1 MKKREPI
8 LLKRKNKIISKTII
22 IAILLAIIIVCIKT
36 VNSNTL
42 MSKIEDNKEQ
52 KIKAEDVQKIVNSGN
67 MQEEDVTD
75 KNCEYTTLEN
85 GKVEINYYNG
95 EMDSIV
101 IPTEIDGKQVE
112 NINASAFENN
122 KNIEIIKVPHKIAE
136 NTKEIKNFEKNKY
149 LSNNEYTVY
158 TSNSEYNSDYISY
171 VENET
176 NNNLKQEVIP
186 SKFTVPLSTVYSQ
199 NFNVNYGEP
208 TDNTN
213 LPSSFDLR
221 NKIAIG
227 VENQNQYGICY
238 AYATLTSL
246 ETNLSLKNNVNKD
259 FSESHAAVVSGCGY
273 GGRFDWLEWRYFR
286 KNYGPVSESLWSR
299 QKSESI
305 KELNEYLQGGSSEQ
319 KIQPYKKQMEQNKA
333 EAYIQKTVYMP
344 TITKNI
350 KESSTNMEQVADARK
365 TIKQHI
371 MNYGSLYTTCST
383 KAIYP
388 YATTGQWS
396 GRQVCCA
403 NSNMNF
409 EGYHAISIVG
419 WDDDFSKS
427 NFPSSMNVTQDGAY
441 LALNS
446 WGDSW
451 GENGYFWISYQDYF
465 VETEMAG
472 VQFATVGDKE
482 KISQDMFNIKYEI
495 LNQPYFEYT
504 GNPVEIKKDKISFTY
519 KGENMDDFEIVGYKD
534 NIENGT
540 AKVIIQGTGPFEG
553 TLELPYQIGAPK
565 SSTKE
570 QELKTIDAEVKSF
583 DGIYDE
589 QEHGITIDIKN
600 NISSAIKYGL
610 RSDNLSLT
618 ESPKFKDAGEYTVYY
633 EITSNGYNAKT
644 GSANIKIEKSNIEN
658 CNITLEKDEYIN
670 DGTPKTPSIT
680 VKNTNGTI
688 LKQNIDFKVTY
699 ANNSSVGIATA
710 EIAGTGNYTGTT
722 EVTFNII
729 ENTGND
735 EILVKSYN
743 GIYDGVQHGIYVD
756 TSNYSK
762 NASVKFGTTQGQ
774 YTEIRT
780 PQYVNVGTYTIYF
793 KVTAQGK
800 QDYEGQAKVVIKPK
814 DISEL
819 NVDLVEKRDLNSDNG
834 KSLDVVV
841 KDENGKSLIR
851 WQDYNFIYEK
861 DDKLEQIKIT
871 VAGFGNYT
879 GTTEK
884 IFDYNY
890 NEIKTNEYVKIKTN
904 EIKIR
909 KNLEKNEK
917 YIKINPNYTIE
928 NLKSQIITN
937 KKIVIKDKDNQEIT
951 NNKELLKT
959 DDKIQIISNSTN
971 NIDEYKVAV
980 SGDLNGDGKIT
991 ITDIVKMNLYIIDVD
1006 KGLDGVYLEAG
1017 DLIKKENKTEISL
1030 VDLVKLSRIFI
1041 GVDNFE

>member
-1 MKKREPI
+1 M
-8 LLKRKNKIISKTII
+8 
-22 IAILLAIIIVCIKT
+22 
-36 VNSNTL
+36 
-42 MSKIEDNKEQ
+42 
-52 KIKAEDVQKIVNSGN
+52 
-67 MQEEDVTD
+67 
-75 KNCEYTTLEN
+75 
-85 GKVEINYYNG
+85 
-95 EMDSIV
+95 
-101 IPTEIDGKQVE
+101 
-112 NINASAFENN
+112 
-122 KNIEIIKVPHKIAE
+122 
-136 NTKEIKNFEKNKY
+136 
-149 LSNNEYTVY
+149 SNNEYTVY

-388 YATTGQWS
+388 YGTTGQWS

-710 EIAGTGNYTGTT
+710 EITGT
-722 EVTFNII
+722 
-729 ENTGND
+729 
-735 EILVKSYN
+735 
-743 GIYDGVQHGIYVD
+743 
-756 TSNYSK
+756 
-762 NASVKFGTTQGQ
+762 
-774 YTEIRT
+774 
-780 PQYVNVGTYTIYF
+780 
-793 KVTAQGK
+793 
-800 QDYEGQAKVVIKPK
+800 
-814 DISEL
+814 
-819 NVDLVEKRDLNSDNG
+819 
-834 KSLDVVV
+834 
-841 KDENGKSLIR
+841 
-851 WQDYNFIYEK
+851 
-861 DDKLEQIKIT
+861 
-871 VAGFGNYT
+871 GNYT